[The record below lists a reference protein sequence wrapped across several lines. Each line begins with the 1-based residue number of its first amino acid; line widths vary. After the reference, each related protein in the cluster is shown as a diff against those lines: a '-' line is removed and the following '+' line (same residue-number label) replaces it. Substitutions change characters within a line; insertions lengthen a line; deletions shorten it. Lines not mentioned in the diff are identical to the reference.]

1 MSAIFIE
8 NRVVHY
14 EVFGRGQPII
24 FLHSWLGSWRYW
36 MPSME
41 MVSDRFR
48 TYALDFWG
56 FGDSDRSI
64 GTYNIDAYVEQ
75 LLAFMRE
82 LGMVRTNLVGHGL
95 GGMVAIRAAAQS
107 PNSFIKVIT
116 SNMPVHGE
124 PLSSL
129 VKPSTLSRL
138 MGKANPNETW
148 SKLLKNIKIDDDTYQ
163 EVLEDTN
170 ATAGDVIQRVFDSVL
185 ATDLRSSLETLK
197 TPTLGIYS
205 GNDQIVARDH
215 AQLFENAAIEHQ
227 VLTLENST
235 HFPFL
240 EINSQFNR
248 LILDFFTSRGA
259 NTVQIKEEWRRRMS
273 QFEYL

>member
-56 FGDSDRSI
+56 FGDSDRTI

-95 GGMVAIRAAAQS
+95 GGMVAIRAAAQA

-116 SNMPVHGE
+116 SNMPVYGE

-138 MGKANPNETW
+138 MGKANPTETW
-148 SKLLKNIKIDDDTYQ
+148 NKLLKNIKIDDDTYR

-170 ATAGDVIQRVFDSVL
+170 ATAGEVIQRVFDSVL
-185 ATDLRSSLETLK
+185 AADLRSSLETLK